1 MPVPIGGECL
11 PQHGRD
17 DAETFVARR
26 ACVRLHRVSK
36 VVAVGAHDDRPG
48 AGGGLYLAQRGRW
61 ARVKL
66 VQDVSDPLSLLG
78 GLVD

>member
-48 AGGGLYLAQRGRW
+48 AGGGLYLAQ
-61 ARVKL
+61 
-66 VQDVSDPLSLLG
+66 
-78 GLVD
+78 